1 MGQKKL
7 AVLASGRGSNFQAIL
22 AKITDGWIP
31 ACMGLCITNNPA
43 AGVIGIA
50 EEHRIDVRIIN
61 PRSFPDAEEFNN
73 AILKELLEFG
83 IDGIILAGYLKLIG
97 RQIVERYENRIINIH
112 PALLPA
118 FGGKGMYGQHVHEA
132 VYESGARISGATV
145 HLVNSEY
152 DSGPIVYQKCVDITN
167 VKSAGE
173 IAERVLKIEHE
184 IFPAAVKLMVEDR
197 IKVKG
202 KRVEIVGG

>member
-22 AKITDGWIP
+22 TKITDGWIP
-31 ACMGLCITNNPA
+31 ACVRLCITNNPA

-50 EEHRIDVRIIN
+50 EKHQIDVRIIN
-61 PRSFPDAEEFNN
+61 PRLFSDADEFNN
-73 AILKELLEFG
+73 AILKELLGYE

-118 FGGKGMYGQHVHEA
+118 FGGKGMYGHHVHEA
-132 VYESGARISGATV
+132 VYDSGARISGATV
-145 HLVNSEY
+145 HLVNTDY
-152 DSGPIVYQKCVDITN
+152 DSGPIVYQKCVDISN
-167 VKSAGE
+167 VKSPAG

-197 IKVKG
+197 LKVKG

>member
-1 MGQKKL
+1 
-7 AVLASGRGSNFQAIL
+7 
-22 AKITDGWIP
+22 
-31 ACMGLCITNNPA
+31 
-43 AGVIGIA
+43 
-50 EEHRIDVRIIN
+50 
-61 PRSFPDAEEFNN
+61 
-73 AILKELLEFG
+73 
-83 IDGIILAGYLKLIG
+83 
-97 RQIVERYENRIINIH
+97 
-112 PALLPA
+112 
-118 FGGKGMYGQHVHEA
+118 MYGQHVHEA